1 MTYQP
6 DHADGLV
13 TSRDNMIVERG
24 RGRDVLIRYRDEQR
38 QRQTLT
44 INNYFPY
51 CFVPDIGEDK
61 YLFKSEGGYLYA
73 SHNDYGVLKTER
85 GYTGLYGEPLVKVI
99 TSQPYHIGEISKAGP
114 TWEANIPYVNRV
126 LSDRFKDTGRSIAN
140 YDHRIWYLDCEWN
153 PDTNAMRLICV
164 YDNFTGEKY
173 AWGLHKDY
181 EGGSTLEQDDYTA
194 RFFDSE
200 REMLGDFITL
210 MKEHDPDIL
219 TGWYVTQADVKT
231 IIERCRVNEI
241 NATHMSPLRR
251 LRYEYGDWQQPI
263 VGRLCI
269 DLMLAFSKLWELKNG
284 KLPGYSLNDVAKF
297 CLGDEKVELKDGHD
311 TYYTD
316 LPLYLSYCMQDTMLL
331 SRLDELVNSIEYY
344 LAVQHLVQCDFRATP
359 FVTKVFSILCLR
371 DENFTLRIPT
381 KPQFD
386 KVDYEGAEIMEPVV
400 GVHDSIGI
408 FDIKAMYH
416 SNAAKHNICWTTL
429 DPEGEDCGNG
439 TKFSQENKGLLV
451 RQMDR
456 MTALRNHYKK
466 LMKDDPSNSDRWDT
480 MQYACKSLVASM
492 YGVAGDAKYSFYHP
506 EVAAA
511 ITFTSRRTLNSLKE
525 IAEERGSK
533 VIYGHTDSVFCS
545 VSSPEVGQRLVA
557 SINAEMAP
565 IEVEFEKWCSRLL
578 LKEKNRYAASVSW
591 PESQVYIKGIELR
604 QSRMPEIMKSV
615 MKMVIESALNGEE
628 EEKVTGEICT
638 LIESVMNGDIP
649 IESLCIKG
657 QLKRDIDK
665 YKVLS
670 GPSAG
675 AAWANEFLGKG
686 YRKGSFFLTTIN
698 DNGKY
703 IAFDSPSEI
712 KGIQNIGYRI
722 LAERF
727 IVKKIEPYYDM
738 MGWSKQ
744 PIENALNGLG
754 GTVWI

>member
-1 MTYQP
+1 
-6 DHADGLV
+6 
-13 TSRDNMIVERG
+13 
-24 RGRDVLIRYRDEQR
+24 
-38 QRQTLT
+38 
-44 INNYFPY
+44 
-51 CFVPDIGEDK
+51 
-61 YLFKSEGGYLYA
+61 
-73 SHNDYGVLKTER
+73 
-85 GYTGLYGEPLVKVI
+85 
-99 TSQPYHIGEISKAGP
+99 
-114 TWEANIPYVNRV
+114 
-126 LSDRFKDTGRSIAN
+126 
-140 YDHRIWYLDCEWN
+140 
-153 PDTNAMRLICV
+153 
-164 YDNFTGEKY
+164 
-173 AWGLHKDY
+173 
-181 EGGSTLEQDDYTA
+181 
-194 RFFDSE
+194 
-200 REMLGDFITL
+200 
-210 MKEHDPDIL
+210 
-219 TGWYVTQADVKT
+219 
-231 IIERCRVNEI
+231 
-241 NATHMSPLRR
+241 
-251 LRYEYGDWQQPI
+251 
-263 VGRLCI
+263 
-269 DLMLAFSKLWELKNG
+269 
-284 KLPGYSLNDVAKF
+284 
-297 CLGDEKVELKDGHD
+297 
-311 TYYTD
+311 
-316 LPLYLSYCMQDTMLL
+316 
-331 SRLDELVNSIEYY
+331 
-344 LAVQHLVQCDFRATP
+344 
-359 FVTKVFSILCLR
+359 
-371 DENFTLRIPT
+371 
-381 KPQFD
+381 
-386 KVDYEGAEIMEPVV
+386 
-400 GVHDSIGI
+400 
-408 FDIKAMYH
+408 
-416 SNAAKHNICWTTL
+416 
-429 DPEGEDCGNG
+429 
-439 TKFSQENKGLLV
+439 
-451 RQMDR
+451 
-456 MTALRNHYKK
+456 
-466 LMKDDPSNSDRWDT
+466 
-480 MQYACKSLVASM
+480 M

-525 IAEERGSK
+525 IAEEKGSK